1 MDVYALN
8 IKIEIIKRIVIRFL
22 SRDKRNCIEGG
33 IKIYIIVLCVFILLT
48 LGVIE
53 KYNHEKYLKSI
64 KTRINVNGIRGKSTV
79 TRLITGIIN
88 EAGYK
93 NIGKTTGTA
102 ARMIYW
108 FKEEEKIIKRK
119 PQGPNIG
126 EQIRV
131 VKEVAKLGA
140 ESLVCE
146 CMAVNPE
153 YQYDFQNKLLKANI
167 GVIVNV
173 LEDHMDVMGPTLDQV
188 AQAFTN
194 TIPYNGYLITI
205 DGPYTKY
212 FQEIATQRNTKTII
226 ADNSKISK
234 EFLDSFDYVV
244 FPENASLA
252 LAVAEALGIDEET
265 AFSGMKNAHPD
276 PGAMRITQIGND
288 LIKAYFVNGFA
299 ANDPSSTLSIWENV
313 CEKGYNVENP
323 IIVMNCRSDRVD
335 RTKQFVKDVLP
346 YIKIG
351 TLISIG
357 GLTSPIEQA
366 FIDGKFPNINKYM
379 NLEGY
384 STDEVIKEIIPI
396 INNNIL
402 YGIGNIHGEGET
414 FIEALY
420 DIENYICEDLEE
432 QLV

>member
-1 MDVYALN
+1 M
-8 IKIEIIKRIVIRFL
+8 
-22 SRDKRNCIEGG
+22 CI
-33 IKIYIIVLCVFILLT
+33 ILLLT
-48 LGVIE
+48 VGIIE

-64 KTRINVNGIRGKSTV
+64 KIRVNVNGIRGKSTV

-108 FKEEEKIIKRK
+108 FKEDEKVIKRK

-126 EQIRV
+126 EQIKV
-131 VKEVAKLGA
+131 VKESAKLGA

-173 LEDHMDVMGPTLDQV
+173 LEDHMDVMGPTLNQV

-205 DGPYTKY
+205 DGPYTEY
-212 FQEIATQRNTKTII
+212 FQKIANERNSKTII

-234 EFLDSFDYVV
+234 EFLDSFDYVI
-244 FPENASLA
+244 FPENAALA
-252 LAVAEALGIDEET
+252 LAVAQALNIDEQT
-265 AFSGMKNAHPD
+265 AFRGMKNAHPD
-276 PGAMRITQIGND
+276 PGAMRITQIGNE
-288 LIKAYFVNGFA
+288 IVKGYFVNGFA
-299 ANDPSSTLSIWENV
+299 ANDPESTLSIWYKV
-313 CEKGYNVENP
+313 CEKGYDVENP
-323 IIVMNCRSDRVD
+323 IVVMNCREDRVD
-335 RTKQFVKDVLP
+335 RTKQFAKDVLP
-346 YIKIG
+346 HMKIG

-357 GLTSPIEQA
+357 RLTLPIKQA
-366 FIDGKFPNINKYM
+366 FLNGEFPNVNKYLD
-379 NLEGY
+379 LEGCL
-384 STDEVIKEIIPI
+384 TKEVIKEILPLID
-396 INNNIL
+396 NNII

-414 FIEALY
+414 FIEGLY
-420 DIENYICEDLEE
+420 NIKDYINKDL
-432 QLV
+432 QQNLSSN